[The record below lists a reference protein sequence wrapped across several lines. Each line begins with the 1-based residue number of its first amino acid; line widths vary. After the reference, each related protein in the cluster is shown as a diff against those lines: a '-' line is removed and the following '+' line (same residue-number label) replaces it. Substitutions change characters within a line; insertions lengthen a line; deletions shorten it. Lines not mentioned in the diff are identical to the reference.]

1 MSEELTPQENIEV
14 TAPAAAPAPATQP
27 TTPTLSSDLVSKQI
41 EAVNNNTQAITS
53 QIDILKE
60 HKQNEM
66 IDTAKRKLNKM
77 MVNDSSFSELI
88 ENADPSKVVPDA
100 VSIDLVTQFD
110 EDTAKSVLTE
120 LLTDDLFHLRMENA
134 YMKGNEAYHKWVNK
148 LFSYKSSKQKDKPA
162 ADTPDLVSE
171 EAEGSNDFSNVD
183 AYLNSL
189 RF

>member
-1 MSEELTPQENIEV
+1 MSEELTPPENIEV
-14 TAPAAAPAPATQP
+14 TASPDAPAAQP
-27 TTPTLSSDLVSKQI
+27 TTSTLSPELVSKQI

-53 QIDILKE
+53 QIDNLKE

-148 LFSYKSSKQKDKPA
+148 LFSYKSSKQKEKPA
-162 ADTPDLVSE
+162 PEVPELVSE
-171 EAEGSNDFSNVD
+171 ETGGTDDFSNVD

-189 RF
+189 PL